1 MIISSS
7 KDIMIFYQERK
18 KCKELYYNVDFP
30 VCRATSRIC
39 DEDYCP
45 YIKAADFIDDFI
57 DAINKK

>member
-1 MIISSS
+1 
-7 KDIMIFYQERK
+7 MIFYQERK